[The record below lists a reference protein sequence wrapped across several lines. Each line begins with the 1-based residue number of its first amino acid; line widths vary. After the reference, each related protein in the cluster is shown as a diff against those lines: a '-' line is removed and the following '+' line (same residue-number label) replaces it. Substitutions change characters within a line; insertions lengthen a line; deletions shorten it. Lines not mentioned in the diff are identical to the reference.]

1 MQKICESNH
10 MSIMIVEDD
19 PINLAMVS
27 KILEV
32 AGFDS
37 HGVTDGQKCLTQV
50 MQVKPKLILMDI
62 NMPALDGIETCRRL
76 KLDTAT
82 RNIPVIFVTGSTDDT
97 TLEAAFG
104 AGGSDYVRKP
114 VSRVELM
121 ARVRSC
127 LAQQAA
133 IRNIAEEE
141 KLKGV
146 LETAG
151 GICHELNQPLQYI
164 LGAIQI
170 LMMDLDPKESIF
182 QSLDAIRASVE
193 QMGEITRKLTAITYY
208 RSRKYAGGND
218 IIDIRECITSPDVN
232 K

>member
-1 MQKICESNH
+1 
-10 MSIMIVEDD
+10 MIVEDD
-19 PINLAMVS
+19 AVSLAMIT
-27 KILEV
+27 KILEA
-32 AGFDS
+32 AGFICI
-37 HGVTDGQKCLTQV
+37 GVTDGQKCLTQV
-50 MQVKPKLILMDI
+50 AQVNPRLILMDI
-62 NMPALDGIETCRRL
+62 IMPSLDGIETCRRL
-76 KLDTAT
+76 KLDSAT
-82 RNIPVIFVTGSTDDT
+82 HNTPVIFVTGSTDDT

-121 ARVRSC
+121 ARVRTC
-127 LAQQAA
+127 LAQQEA
-133 IRNIAEEE
+133 IQKIAEEE

-170 LMMDLDPKESIF
+170 LLMDLDPKEPMY
-182 QSLDAIRASVE
+182 QSLDSVRASVE

-208 RSRKYAGGND
+208 RSRKYAGGNN
-218 IIDIRECITSPDVN
+218 IIDIEGCISNPDLE

>member
-1 MQKICESNH
+1 MTV
-10 MSIMIVEDD
+10 MIVEDD
-19 PINLAMVS
+19 TVS
-27 KILEV
+27 LSIITRILEA
-32 AGFDS
+32 AGLICI
-37 HGVTDGQKCLTQV
+37 GVPDGQKCLTQV
-50 MQVKPKLILMDI
+50 AQVNPRLILMDI
-62 NMPALDGIETCRRL
+62 NMPSLDGIETCRRL
-76 KLDTAT
+76 KLDAAT
-82 RNIPVIFVTGSTDDT
+82 RNTPVIFVTGSTDDA

-121 ARVRSC
+121 ARVRTC
-127 LAQQAA
+127 LAQQETMQ
-133 IRNIAEEE
+133 NIAEEE

-170 LMMDLDPKESIF
+170 LLMDLDPKESIY
-182 QSLDAIRASVE
+182 QSLDAVRASVE

-208 RSRKYAGGND
+208 RSRKYAGGNN
-218 IIDIRECITSPDVN
+218 IIDIQGCISNPDLET
-232 K
+232 